1 MVKEKEQKEKQ
12 LSTKHC
18 TENFRVS
25 NLNHTEKVSI
35 SCLITGT
42 RCVSL
47 CTNPFN

>member
-1 MVKEKEQKEKQ
+1 MQWLKKGQKEKQ

-18 TENFRVS
+18 TENFRV
-25 NLNHTEKVSI
+25 NRTKKVSS

-47 CTNPFN
+47 CANPFN